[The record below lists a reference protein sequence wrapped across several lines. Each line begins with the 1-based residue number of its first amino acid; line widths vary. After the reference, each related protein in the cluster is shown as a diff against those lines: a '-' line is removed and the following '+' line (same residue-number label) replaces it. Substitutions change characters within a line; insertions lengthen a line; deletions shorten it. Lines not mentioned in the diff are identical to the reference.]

1 MSFHVKRGLS
11 GTPEKPRKDN
21 QIICQRQN
29 SAKVSVFLLLFHQ
42 VLLFLIGKSHEQ
54 DGEDAR
60 AQE

>member
-29 SAKVSVFLLLFHQ
+29 SAKLSVFLLLFNK
-42 VLLFLIGKSHEQ
+42 VVLFLVSQSHEQ
-54 DGEDAR
+54 DGQDAR
-60 AQE
+60 A